1 MKDYQFIK
9 DYKEQEHYRNS
20 FNQLVERTYGFNF
33 EAWYQLGAWNENYQ
47 CYSYLAKNEVIAN
60 VSINHMQI
68 RYQGE
73 SYPMIQIGTVMT
85 HPDYQNQGLIRE
97 LIKKIEADYQDKMG
111 GFYLFANEQ
120 VLDFYPKFGYKK
132 QIESCYTLN
141 YQSEKKINS
150 SSVEK
155 VDSQNQAHHQLIQR
169 LMADRVSINQTFQI
183 LTMEHL
189 EWFYYHTA
197 LADAIYY
204 LPSLDSIILASCEA
218 GKLDIFDI
226 LTTGKLK
233 LDEFLHEIEQEFTFE
248 KVEFHFMPDEDWMD
262 KIDVTPS
269 VDNDDTL
276 FVKPLQRN
284 WPSQFKFPQIS
295 HA

>member
-97 LIKKIEADYQDKMG
+97 LIKK
-111 GFYLFANEQ
+111 L
-120 VLDFYPKFGYKK
+120 K
-132 QIESCYTLN
+132 QIT
-141 YQSEKKINS
+141 KIKW
-150 SSVEK
+150 E
-155 VDSQNQAHHQLIQR
+155 DF
-169 LMADRVSINQTFQI
+169 T
-183 LTMEHL
+183 
-189 EWFYYHTA
+189 
-197 LADAIYY
+197 Y
-204 LPSLDSIILASCEA
+204 LQMNKS
-218 GKLDIFDI
+218 
-226 LTTGKLK
+226 
-233 LDEFLHEIEQEFTFE
+233 
-248 KVEFHFMPDEDWMD
+248 
-262 KIDVTPS
+262 
-269 VDNDDTL
+269 
-276 FVKPLQRN
+276 
-284 WPSQFKFPQIS
+284 
-295 HA
+295 

>member
-60 VSINHMQI
+60 VSLNHMQI
-68 RYQGE
+68 CYQGE

-97 LIKKIEADYQDKMG
+97 LIKKIEADYQDKVG

-132 QIESCYTLN
+132 QVESCYTLN
-141 YQSEKKINS
+141 YQSEKATNS

-155 VDSQNQAHHQLIQR
+155 IDSQNQAHHQLIQR
-169 LMADRVSINQTFQI
+169 LIANRVSINQEFQI

-218 GKLDIFDI
+218 GKLDVFDI

>member
-60 VSINHMQI
+60 VSLNHMQI
-68 RYQGE
+68 CYQGE

-97 LIKKIEADYQDKMG
+97 LIKKIEADYQDKVE

-132 QIESCYTLN
+132 QVESCYTLN
-141 YQSEKKINS
+141 HQSEKATIS

-155 VDSQNQAHHQLIQR
+155 IDSQNQAHHQLIQR
-169 LMADRVSINQTFQI
+169 LIANRVSINQKFEI
-183 LTMEHL
+183 LAMEHL

-204 LPSLDSIILASCEA
+204 LPSLDSIILVSCEA

-276 FVKPLQRN
+276 FVKPLKRN
-284 WPSQFKFPQIS
+284 WPSPFKFPQIS